1 MVSCAFV
8 GINQYTD
15 EIDIGTI
22 KFLIMEFLI
31 RLAFL
36 VIGILITRALG
47 AWMLRINDVIKYQKE
62 ILEELRR
69 IKGD

>member
-1 MVSCAFV
+1 
-8 GINQYTD
+8 
-15 EIDIGTI
+15 
-22 KFLIMEFLI
+22 MEFLI